1 MPARSRAL
9 QGLPPLHPDAPPDA
23 GLPGPRGS
31 GESPAPPVRAVEV
44 RHRQPG
50 GSRLRGSPGGPVDE
64 GPVPAL
70 RGRRGSGRRAGR
82 PPVKVLLI
90 GLGRWGEKHLRV
102 LGELGVDLWVADV
115 SAERRAFAVEAGVAA
130 DHAVEDFRRV
140 LPHVDAVD
148 IVTPADNHLA
158 LAGECLRAGRACFIE
173 KPLTL
178 TVDEARQLVAIVAET
193 RRVLQV
199 GHIFR
204 FHPVT
209 AVLRDRLAAGVLG
222 RVRYCTG
229 RFAGFKRPRTDVGVT
244 QTDAIHYFDLFA
256 YLLEREATAVSA
268 TLRDYLGRG
277 MDDCSFATVEYG
289 DVPAFIEA
297 GYFAPGT
304 YRDCVIVAERA
315 TAEADFNASEV
326 RVHANQHIEGPG
338 GWQAP
343 PGAVETIKAKGPEPL
358 RREIEL

>member
-1 MPARSRAL
+1 MR
-9 QGLPPLHPDAPPDA
+9 
-23 GLPGPRGS
+23 
-31 GESPAPPVRAVEV
+31 
-44 RHRQPG
+44 
-50 GSRLRGSPGGPVDE
+50 
-64 GPVPAL
+64 
-70 RGRRGSGRRAGR
+70 
-82 PPVKVLLI
+82 VLLV

-102 LGELGVDLWVADV
+102 LGELGVELWVADV
-115 SAERRAFAVEAGVAA
+115 SAARRAFAVKAGVTAA
-130 DHAVEDFRRV
+130 RAVEDFRQA

-148 IVTPADNHLA
+148 IVTPADTHLA
-158 LAGECLRAGRACFIE
+158 LAGECLRAGRDCFIE

-178 TVDEARQLVAIVAET
+178 TVDEGRRLAEIVAET
-193 RRVLQV
+193 GRILQV

-209 AVLRDRLAAGVLG
+209 TALRERLTAGALG

-256 YLLEREATAVSA
+256 YLLEREATAVTA

-277 MDDCSFATVEYG
+277 LDDCSFATVEYG
-289 DVPAFIEA
+289 DVAAVVEA

-304 YRDCVIVAERA
+304 YRDCVIVGEHA
-315 TAEADFNASEV
+315 TIAADFGSSEV
-326 RVHANQHIEGPG
+326 RVLANRHVQGAS

-343 PGAVETIKAKGPEPL
+343 EGAVESFKASGPEPL
-358 RREIEL
+358 RRELALFLDAVTRRGRPAVDVHAGLAALRTVEAAQRSSALGRRVTL

>member
-1 MPARSRAL
+1 M
-9 QGLPPLHPDAPPDA
+9 
-23 GLPGPRGS
+23 
-31 GESPAPPVRAVEV
+31 
-44 RHRQPG
+44 
-50 GSRLRGSPGGPVDE
+50 
-64 GPVPAL
+64 
-70 RGRRGSGRRAGR
+70 
-82 PPVKVLLI
+82 KVLLV

-102 LGELGVDLWVADV
+102 LTELGVELWAADV
-115 SAERRAFAVEAGVAA
+115 SAERRAFAVNAGVARER
-130 DHAVEDFRRV
+130 AVADFRRA
-140 LPHVDAVD
+140 LPQVDAVD

-158 LAGECLRAGRACFIE
+158 LAGECLRAGRDCFIE

-178 TVDEARQLVAIVAET
+178 TVAEGRRLAGIVADT
-193 RRVLQV
+193 GRILQV

-209 AVLRDRLAAGVLG
+209 TALRERLAAGALG

-256 YLLEREATAVSA
+256 YLLERPATAVTA

-277 MDDCSFATVEYG
+277 MDDCAFATVEYG
-289 DVPAFIEA
+289 DVTAVVEA

-304 YRDCVIVAERA
+304 VRDCAIVGEHA
-315 TAEADFNASEV
+315 TIAADFGSSEV
-326 RVHANQHIEGPG
+326 RVLANRHVQSAS

-343 PGAVETIKAKGPEPL
+343 EGAIETFKASGPEPL
-358 RREIEL
+358 HRELALFLEAVAQRGRPSIDVHAGLAALRIVEAAQRSSALGRRVTL

>member
-1 MPARSRAL
+1 M
-9 QGLPPLHPDAPPDA
+9 
-23 GLPGPRGS
+23 
-31 GESPAPPVRAVEV
+31 
-44 RHRQPG
+44 
-50 GSRLRGSPGGPVDE
+50 
-64 GPVPAL
+64 
-70 RGRRGSGRRAGR
+70 
-82 PPVKVLLI
+82 KVLLV

-102 LGELGVDLWVADV
+102 LTELGVELWTADV
-115 SAERRAFAVEAGVAA
+115 SAERRAFAVNSGVARER
-130 DHAVEDFRRV
+130 AVADFRRA
-140 LPHVDAVD
+140 LPQVDAVD

-158 LAGECLRAGRACFIE
+158 LAGECLRAGRDCFIE

-178 TVDEARQLVAIVAET
+178 TVDEGRRLAGIVADT
-193 RRVLQV
+193 GRILQV

-209 AVLRDRLAAGVLG
+209 TALRERLAAGALG

-256 YLLEREATAVSA
+256 YLLERPATAVTA

-277 MDDCSFATVEYG
+277 MDDCAFATVEYG
-289 DVPAFIEA
+289 DVTAVVEA

-304 YRDCVIVAERA
+304 VRDCAIVGEHA
-315 TAEADFNASEV
+315 TIAADFGSSEV
-326 RVHANQHIEGPG
+326 RVLANRHVQSAS

-343 PGAVETIKAKGPEPL
+343 EGAIETFKASGPEPL
-358 RREIEL
+358 HRELALFLEAVAQRGRPSIDVHAGLAALRIVEAAQRSSALGRRVTL